1 MLVIVK
7 KDVPFRTSFLRV
19 VYFHESC
26 KYRINSARP
35 FYFRDARYKDT
46 TAMGYHVIY
55 EYNIHNICASRNI
68 YQNVVFFKN
77 VINYDL

>member
-7 KDVPFRTSFLRV
+7 RTSLLGTSFLRV

-68 YQNVVFFKN
+68 YQNVIFFKN